1 MDKRTLLAI
10 ALSILIL
17 VIYQEWVTRY
27 YGPPP
32 SPPLEV
38 TKEAEKPAAADRAGT
53 YEASYA
59 R

>member
-32 SPPLEV
+32 SPPPEI
-38 TKEAEKPAAADRAGT
+38 TKEAEKQAAADRAGIR
-53 YEASYA
+53 EASYA